1 LSFVTTLSASTKVV
15 EEADVSPSIMFSSA
29 AVDVTP
35 SRMFS
40 SAVVDVTPSRIF
52 ISAAVDVTPSNIF
65 NSAGVDVIAV
75 SLSAARTGIVPDWF
89 GNFIVLSALGSV
101 IVSVVSL
108 ASAVAPSKTT
118 ALAAS
123 IVTVFT
129 VVVVPAT
136 LKLPATAT
144 LAPSNVRSVVVPD
157 FNIKFPIV
165 FVALPKVVPPSLKNI
180 SLPS

>member
-1 LSFVTTLSASTKVV
+1 
-15 EEADVSPSIMFSSA
+15 MFNSA

-108 ASAVAPSKTT
+108 ASAVAPSKQ
-118 ALAAS
+118 LRW
-123 IVTVFT
+123 
-129 VVVVPAT
+129 
-136 LKLPATAT
+136 LLP
-144 LAPSNVRSVVVPD
+144 
-157 FNIKFPIV
+157 
-165 FVALPKVVPPSLKNI
+165 
-180 SLPS
+180 